1 MRRLLSLLTV
11 LSIIATL
18 LCSCNAEPSAYDMLS
33 EFIAAYGAEG
43 SIYSPGIPEGES
55 GYIPDGLMEK
65 VFMLSGKLPE
75 NYAVFLNSRPS
86 SFSECGLFVCE
97 DADMLLRM
105 EESCLER
112 IGLLADAN
120 DSAFV
125 KVSGNLVFYSTMSD
139 RERAEKIWRELIR
152 KY

>member
-1 MRRLLSLLTV
+1 MRRLLSFLLI
-11 LSIIATL
+11 LSLFISSL
-18 LCSCNAEPSAYDMLS
+18 SSCKAEPSAYDMLS
-33 EFIAAYGAEG
+33 EFVAVYGAEG
-43 SIYSPGIPEGES
+43 VIYSPEIPEGAS
-55 GYIPDGLMEK
+55 GYIPDGLMER

-86 SFSECGLFVCE
+86 GFSECGLFVCE
-97 DADMLLRM
+97 DANMLMGM

-112 IGLLADAN
+112 IRLLAGAK

-125 KVSGNLVFYSTMSD
+125 KVSRSTVFYSTMSD
-139 RERAEKIWRELIR
+139 RERAEKIWREIIR